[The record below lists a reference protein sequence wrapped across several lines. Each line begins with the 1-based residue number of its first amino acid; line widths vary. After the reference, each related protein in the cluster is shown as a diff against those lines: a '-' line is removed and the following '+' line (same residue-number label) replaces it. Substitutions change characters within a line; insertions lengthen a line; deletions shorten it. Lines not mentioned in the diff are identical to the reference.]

1 MSRQIETELRRTPNL
16 RESYHMLQPSPRI
29 TTNDAVQAQLRALDK
44 EHRETLTALNQ
55 AEASVAH
62 ARKLNELNYHRRR
75 KPILNN
81 GHDDNAE

>member
-1 MSRQIETELRRTPNL
+1 MTLIPPHVVDHLRNESRSDHDVKQ
-16 RESYHMLQPSPRI
+16 
-29 TTNDAVQAQLRALDK
+29 QLRALDK

-62 ARKLNELNYHRRR
+62 SRKLNDLSYHRRR
-75 KPILNN
+75 KAILAN

>member
-1 MSRQIETELRRTPNL
+1 
-16 RESYHMLQPSPRI
+16 MLQPSPRI
-29 TTNDAVQAQLRALDK
+29 TTTDHRDRDSRSEPVQQQLRALDK

-62 ARKLNELNYHRRR
+62 ARNLNDLNYHRRR
-75 KPILNN
+75 KAILAN